1 MFVQKLG
8 LDGSE
13 TERAH
18 QVKRNNIDSSTN
30 RTRTVIVKLL
40 RYKDKTK
47 IPAN

>member
-18 QVKRNNIDSSTN
+18 QVKRNNIDSNTN

-47 IPAN
+47 KLAN